1 MPSLARL
8 AAGVALL
15 LPMSALAGPIYG
27 TIVGGPN
34 PKRID
39 VGCPDFEPQAYRIS
53 GQTDNSGSFRMNVAW
68 QGRCL
73 LRVNNSAPVPVFASN
88 NPIRY
93 DFDLAGQR
101 LRRR

>member
-1 MPSLARL
+1 LARL
-8 AAGVALL
+8 AVAMAVL
-15 LPMSALAGPIYG
+15 LPAATWGGPIYG

-39 VGCPDFEPQAYRIS
+39 VGCPDFEAQSYRIA

-73 LRVNNSAPVPVFASN
+73 LRVNNSAPVTVFSSN

-93 DFDLAGQR
+93 DFELAGQR